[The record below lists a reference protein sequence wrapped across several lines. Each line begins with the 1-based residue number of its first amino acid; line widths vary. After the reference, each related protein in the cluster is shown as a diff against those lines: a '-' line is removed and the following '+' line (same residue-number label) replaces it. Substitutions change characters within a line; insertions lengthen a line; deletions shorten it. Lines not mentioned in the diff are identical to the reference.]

1 MAVPQT
7 SRMPVDLAPRKK
19 LSKAGQKTAD
29 DILIA
34 AEKLFTQKGFKATT
48 LKEVSEASSA
58 NTALISYYFGNKD
71 GLRDAVFAKQ
81 LQKAGSGFEA
91 LFAVDPLG
99 FNVDS
104 FRQLIRVFLDTADND
119 DTLFKM
125 VTWSTVDEGA
135 IADKMS
141 QVIWEP
147 FFGRLT
153 DIIVH
158 LGQGRFTRNEAVLR
172 TWALLGCVHG
182 YVHARW
188 HTANHMKLL
197 DPREV
202 FFESYKNLIVEK
214 VTTSLLG
221 A

>member
-1 MAVPQT
+1 MQT
-7 SRMPVDLAPRKK
+7 SRMPVDLTPRKK

-29 DILIA
+29 DILGA

-58 NTALISYYFGNKD
+58 NTALIGYYFGSKD

-91 LFAVDPLG
+91 LFAVDPLS
-99 FNVDS
+99 FDNDS

-119 DTLFKM
+119 STLFKM
-125 VTWSTVDEGA
+125 VTWSTVDEGD

-141 QVIWEP
+141 DVIWEP

-153 DIIVH
+153 DIILH
-158 LGQGRFTRNEAVLR
+158 LGQGRFTRNEATLR
-172 TWALLGCVHG
+172 TWALLGSLHG

-188 HTANHMKLL
+188 HSVNHMKLL
-197 DPREV
+197 DPPEV